1 MRYIR
6 SIASSSKVTW
16 FWMISATFLRTMMV
30 EFPESAAPVATDPNR
45 VYDVGAGYNPCLL
58 PGSSFF

>member
-1 MRYIR
+1 
-6 SIASSSKVTW
+6 
-16 FWMISATFLRTMMV
+16 MMV